1 MGLFKKKEKFFFNA
15 AEETSIIKAIRE
27 AEDQSSGE
35 IRVHVEPTC
44 KGDTFER
51 ALALFSELEMHRT
64 ALHNGVLFY
73 LAYDDHKFSIVADE
87 GINKVVPENFLE
99 DIKDMMEAKFKKG
112 EFISGLQQGI
122 ALTGQQLKKYFP
134 HQAGGDK
141 NELTD
146 EVSKG

>member
-15 AEETSIIKAIRE
+15 EEETLIINAIRD

-35 IRVHVEPTC
+35 IRVHVEPSC

-51 ALALFSELEMHRT
+51 ALALFAELEMHRT
-64 ALHNGVLFY
+64 QLHNGVLFY
-73 LAYDDHKFSIVADE
+73 LAYDEHKFSIVADQ
-87 GINKVVPENFLE
+87 GINKVVPENFWE
-99 DIKDMMEAKFKKG
+99 DIKNMMEAKFKKG

-122 ALTGQQLKKYFP
+122 ALAGEQLQKYFP
-134 HQAGGDK
+134 QQGGTDK

-146 EVSKG
+146 EVSQG